1 VAMDVKMFL
10 DLASRLVERRS
21 QRTEDAAAMV
31 MALLAKAPST
41 VTAVVSMVGGMI
53 TPPRARVFV
62 LMTIQRFNCRLL
74 RQRLPE
80 SVWILLA

>member
-1 VAMDVKMFL
+1 MRTVAMDVKMPL

-53 TPPRARVFV
+53 TPPQA
-62 LMTIQRFNCRLL
+62 
-74 RQRLPE
+74 
-80 SVWILLA
+80 